1 VEYVP
6 VFGAHAARTGVRIM
20 PTPNFFSHGPFL
32 STLAAISRTPFAEKC
47 PRTPRRIC
55 ATREIVLGPRDDA
68 ATAGKNP
75 RGRPKI
81 LSVRA
86 IRDRR
91 ERMAR
96 PAANRRR
103 GTCDGGPQRPKN
115 YSDRGIRPRNAQKR
129 SQAGEYD
136 DEPIGVESGPV
147 PIGSRVRAALFFVL
161 ATSTV
166 TSAQTFHASVRG
178 RVRDAGGVVR
188 SASVH
193 LIDDNTHLTMQAST
207 NDAGQYAL
215 EDVLPGAYTIRVEA
229 PGYKTF
235 TQSHIVVSTQAALT
249 IDV

>member
-1 VEYVP
+1 AAGPTQLLHGGVLILEAPFLEPEEPVDVRHVATQRQSRLLSARRDVEYVP

-91 ERMAR
+91 ERMPR
-96 PAANRRR
+96 PPANRRR
-103 GTCDGGPQRPKN
+103 GTCDGGPQRPKK
-115 YSDRGIRPRNAQKR
+115 I
-129 SQAGEYD
+129 
-136 DEPIGVESGPV
+136 
-147 PIGSRVRAALFFVL
+147 
-161 ATSTV
+161 
-166 TSAQTFHASVRG
+166 
-178 RVRDAGGVVR
+178 
-188 SASVH
+188 
-193 LIDDNTHLTMQAST
+193 
-207 NDAGQYAL
+207 
-215 EDVLPGAYTIRVEA
+215 
-229 PGYKTF
+229 
-235 TQSHIVVSTQAALT
+235 
-249 IDV
+249 